1 MSFEQEKMIVESLP
15 SLYPLQKFEEEAINT
30 LVSLP
35 IDDDVISRKA
45 AIELCDWYDNTSMR
59 EDLEKLRP
67 VRFSTNTISRAKA
80 IEALKNDMAS
90 LDHIIKGMSANDV
103 RLDAYVSQRNQV
115 NYDIY
120 TINNLP
126 PVQPAQ
132 LGTNL
137 AEVGTDCISRA
148 KAIEALDKRF
158 DSIPMEQTSEIL
170 MLRKDLRE
178 LPPAQP
184 PMPSNTSNALE
195 TLDSVNATQS
205 NTLEASDCDPSQIA
219 AQIIHDAIDNTTFAE
234 DAYPGIKEQLHR
246 SVEEWEKL
254 QPVFTEIAEEYKKAC
269 EISYINEPLAY
280 ALHEVWKKHDR
291 RDTNRNDKRR
301 AEILNII
308 DMEKDN
314 EKNNVQ

>member
-1 MSFEQEKMIVESLP
+1 MRFEQEKMIVGSLP
-15 SLYPLQKFEEEAINT
+15 SLYPLQKFEEEAINA

-35 IDDDVISRKA
+35 IDDD
-45 AIELCDWYDNTSMR
+45 
-59 EDLEKLRP
+59 
-67 VRFSTNTISRAKA
+67 TISRAKA
-80 IEALKNDMAS
+80 IEALTEYGNGQTLYISVEEATRR
-90 LDHIIKGMSANDV
+90 IKQLS
-103 RLDAYVSQRNQV
+103 
-115 NYDIY
+115 
-120 TINNLP
+120 
-126 PVQPAQ
+126 PAH
-132 LGTNL
+132 GTNL
-137 AEVGTDCISRA
+137 AEVGTDCISREQ
-148 KAIEALDKRF
+148 AIEALDKRF

-195 TLDSVNATQS
+195 ALDSVNATQS

-234 DAYPGIKEQLHR
+234 EPYPGIKEQLHR

-269 EISYINEPLAY
+269 KISYINKPLAY

-291 RDTNRNDKRR
+291 RDTKRN
-301 AEILNII
+301 E
-308 DMEKDN
+308 
-314 EKNNVQ
+314 